1 MNNNDLTNERHHEI
15 DALRVLVLLLL
26 IPFHSLI
33 GFSPFGK
40 ELLVPQND
48 QLLDWSFIAMSLTVT
63 WRIPILFVVSGM
75 AVWFS
80 LSRLSANQVLIHRL
94 KRITG
99 PLVLGW
105 FVMGPFCIYTGSSF
119 FTQLDQ
125 YQYEPIPLH
134 YLWFLNNI
142 LVYIISLTHV
152 AAYVA
157 SSRGQVLRRRLAE
170 GWRRGYIPLAALCLF
185 AIEGW
190 AVDPDPYFLYFL
202 GIHGWILGFLCF
214 ILGLCCA
221 AGGSDF
227 KHFIVRFRYVLL
239 ALASAFWVGNGIYF
253 AANNFETMM
262 PNVFFGMQCLVS
274 MGAVL
279 GLVTA
284 HLNKATP
291 FFRYARVAVFPVYIL
306 HYPIQFILS
315 YVLFPLALPVTLKLI
330 LLITGILLLSVAIYE
345 FVLRRVSV
353 LDILFGVTREKKVE

>member
-80 LSRLSANQVLIHRL
+80 LISLSANQVLIHRL
-94 KRITG
+94 NRLTG
-99 PLVLGW
+99 PLIFG
-105 FVMGPFCIYTGSSF
+105 
-119 FTQLDQ
+119 
-125 YQYEPIPLH
+125 
-134 YLWFLNNI
+134 WFLNNI

-157 SSRGQVLRRRLAE
+157 SNSGQVLRRRFAE

-227 KHFIVRFRYVLL
+227 KYFIVRFRYVLF

-279 GLVTA
+279 GLATA

-291 FFRYARVAVFPVYIL
+291 FFRYARAAVFPVYIL

-315 YVLFPLALPVTLKLI
+315 YFLFPLTLPAVLKLI
-330 LLITGILLLSVAIYE
+330 ILVSGVLLLSFA
-345 FVLRRVSV
+345 
-353 LDILFGVTREKKVE
+353 